1 MAKKIKAK
9 VKLNLPAGKAT
20 PAPPV
25 GPVVSPL
32 GVNVKQFCD
41 DFNNRTKGQMGFVI
55 PIDLIV
61 YEDKSYDL
69 ILKQPLMS
77 NLIKKTASVEKGS
90 QTPKTNIVAKL
101 TKSQIDT
108 IVDAKMADLN
118 TISRESARKMVI
130 GSARSMGIEVEE

>member
-41 DFNNRTKGQMGFVI
+41 DFNNRTKGQIGFVI

-77 NLIKKTASVEKGS
+77 NLIKKTASLEKGS

-101 TKSQIDT
+101 TKSQVDT